1 MGKLYFFIQMETEVP
16 NGRGNNSENG
26 MFHEKE
32 MSFQT
37 FLLTAIIKCVSE
49 CMCGNKSK
57 SLL

>member
-16 NGRGNNSENG
+16 NGRGNNNENG

-37 FLLTAIIKCVSE
+37 FLLTAII
-49 CMCGNKSK
+49 
-57 SLL
+57 